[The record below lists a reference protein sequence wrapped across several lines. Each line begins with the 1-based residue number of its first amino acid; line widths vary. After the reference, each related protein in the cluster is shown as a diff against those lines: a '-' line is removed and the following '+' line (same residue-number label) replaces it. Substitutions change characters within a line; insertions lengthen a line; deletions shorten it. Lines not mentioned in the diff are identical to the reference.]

1 MEVVILWQIGTFNS
15 WHGGNNVNSLA
26 ILIPT
31 RNRPIA
37 IDRILE
43 SISRSTL
50 KPEQV
55 IVVSSGQDIG
65 SVIKNYSKELPITH
79 SHTDAIGQIAQKR
92 IGVGLIAQNISWCV
106 FLDDDLLLEERALEI
121 AMNAAHSYART
132 EVIGLGLST
141 PVTSRGI
148 NLPVYLEILARLFK
162 LSSNLPGKV
171 LSSGHA
177 SSYLQSDSIIETQ
190 WLNGA
195 SIWKVE
201 HAKNYGSD
209 LPSTPYAACEDLI
222 FSYPLSKQG
231 TLIYI
236 PSAKVDFQDTELSN
250 LDSLE
255 VFRAASIWRLFF
267 ITKHKELS
275 FSWFFLTQ
283 VLRSFY
289 VLKKGKSKRLSL
301 SLELFRLN
309 AELIRNH
316 LKGVSPNVLLNQL
329 QR

>member
-1 MEVVILWQIGTFNS
+1 MESV
-15 WHGGNNVNSLA
+15 A

-37 IDRILE
+37 IGRLLE
-43 SISRSTL
+43 SISGSTH

-65 SVIKNYSKELPITH
+65 SVIDKYSKALPIIH
-79 SHTDAIGQIAQKR
+79 SHTDEIGQIAQKR
-92 IGVGLIAQNISWCV
+92 IGVRLIAQNITWCV
-106 FLDDDLLLEERALEI
+106 FLDDDLLLEGSALEI
-121 AMNAAHSYART
+121 AMSIVNSYT
-132 EVIGLGLST
+132 GTKVIGIGLST
-141 PVTSRGI
+141 PVTSRGV
-148 NLPVYLEILARLFK
+148 NLPVHLEILARLFK

-177 SSYLQSDSIIETQ
+177 STYLQSDSIIETQ

-201 HAKNYGSD
+201 CAKNYGRD

-222 FSYPLSKQG
+222 FSYPLSKRG
-231 TLIYI
+231 TLIYV
-236 PSAKVDFQDTELSN
+236 PRAKVNFQDTELSN
-250 LDSLE
+250 FDSLE

-267 ITKHKELS
+267 IAEHKELS
-275 FSWFFLTQ
+275 FGWFFLTQ
-283 VLRSFY
+283 LLRSLY
-289 VLKKGKSKRLSL
+289 MLKKVKSKRINLSV
-301 SLELFRLN
+301 ELFKLN
-309 AELIRNH
+309 VELIRNH
-316 LKGVSPNVLLNQL
+316 LKGVSPHVLLNQL

>member
-1 MEVVILWQIGTFNS
+1 VK
-15 WHGGNNVNSLA
+15 SLA

-37 IDRILE
+37 LGRLLE

-65 SVIKNYSKELPITH
+65 SVIGEYAKALSIIH
-79 SHTDAIGQIAQKR
+79 WHTDAIGQIAQKR
-92 IGVGLIAQNISWCV
+92 IGVGLIAKNITWCV
-106 FLDDDLLLEERALEI
+106 FLDDDLLLQERALEI
-121 AMNAAHSYART
+121 ALSTANAYTRT
-132 EVIGLGLST
+132 EVIGIGLST

-148 NLPVYLEILARLFK
+148 NLPVYLGILTRLLK
-162 LSSNLPGKV
+162 LSSNRPGKV
-171 LSSGHA
+171 LISGHA
-177 SSYLQSDSIIETQ
+177 SSYLESDSIIETQ

-201 HAKNYGSD
+201 HAKNYGRD

-231 TLIYI
+231 TLIYV
-236 PSAKVDFQDTELSN
+236 PTAKVSFQDTELSN
-250 LDSLE
+250 FDSLE

-267 ITKHKELS
+267 VTNNKELS
-275 FSWFFLTQ
+275 FSWFFLAQ
-283 VLRSFY
+283 VLRSLY
-289 VLKKGKSKRLSL
+289 LLKRAKSKRFSL
-301 SLELFRLN
+301 SVELLKLN
-309 AELIRNH
+309 LKLMRNH
-316 LKGVSPNVLLNQL
+316 RNGVSPNVLLNQL

>member
-1 MEVVILWQIGTFNS
+1 M
-15 WHGGNNVNSLA
+15 NSLA

-92 IGVGLIAQNISWCV
+92 IGVGLIAQNITWCV
-106 FLDDDLLLEERALEI
+106 FLDDDLLLEESALEI
-121 AMNAAHSYART
+121 AMSTAHSYTRAD
-132 EVIGLGLST
+132 VIGIGLST

-201 HAKNYGSD
+201 CAKNYGSD

-309 AELIRNH
+309 AGLIRNH
-316 LKGVSPNVLLNQL
+316 LKGVSPYVLLNQL

>member
-1 MEVVILWQIGTFNS
+1 VEAI
-15 WHGGNNVNSLA
+15 A
-26 ILIPT
+26 ILVPT

-37 IDRILE
+37 IDRLLE

-65 SVIKNYSKELPITH
+65 SVIKKYSKELPITH
-79 SHTDAIGQIAQKR
+79 SHTNAIGQIAQKR
-92 IGVGLIAQNISWCV
+92 IGVGLIAQNITWCV
-106 FLDDDLLLEERALEI
+106 FLDDDLLLHESALEI
-121 AMNAAHSYART
+121 AMSTAHSYTRT
-132 EVIGLGLST
+132 EVIGIGLST

-148 NLPVYLEILARLFK
+148 NLPAYLEILARLFK

-201 HAKNYGSD
+201 RAKDYGRD

-231 TLIYI
+231 TLIYV
-236 PSAKVDFQDTELSN
+236 PSAKVDFQDTEVSN

-255 VFRAASIWRLFF
+255 IFKAASIWRLFF
-267 ITKHKELS
+267 ITKNKELS

-283 VLRSFY
+283 ILRSFY
-289 VLKKGKSKRLSL
+289 VLKKGESRRLSL
-301 SLELFRLN
+301 SLELFKLN
-309 AELIRNH
+309 VELTRNH

>member
-1 MEVVILWQIGTFNS
+1 MEVGLVEA
-15 WHGGNNVNSLA
+15 VA

-37 IDRILE
+37 IDRLLE

-79 SHTDAIGQIAQKR
+79 LHTNAIGQIAQKR
-92 IGVGLIAQNISWCV
+92 IGVELIAQNITWCV
-106 FLDDDLLLEERALEI
+106 FLDDDLLLHESALEI
-121 AMNAAHSYART
+121 AMSTTHSYTRT
-132 EVIGLGLST
+132 DVIGIGLST
-141 PVTSRGI
+141 PVTSRSI
-148 NLPVYLEILARLFK
+148 NLPVYLEILARLVK

-195 SIWKVE
+195 SIWRVE
-201 HAKNYGSD
+201 RAKNYGRD

-231 TLIYI
+231 TLIYV
-236 PSAKVDFQDTELSN
+236 PRAKVNFQDTELSN
-250 LDSLE
+250 FDSLE

-267 ITKHKELS
+267 IDKHKELS
-275 FSWFFLTQ
+275 FGWFFLTQ
-283 VLRSFY
+283 LLRSLY
-289 VLKKGKSKRLSL
+289 MLKKVKSKRVNLSV
-301 SLELFRLN
+301 ELFKLN
-309 AELIRNH
+309 VELTRSH
-316 LKGVSPNVLLNQL
+316 LKGVSPHVLLNQL

>member
-1 MEVVILWQIGTFNS
+1 MKVVILWQIGAFNS

-92 IGVGLIAQNISWCV
+92 IGVGLIAQNITWCV
-106 FLDDDLLLEERALEI
+106 FLDDDLLLEESALEI
-121 AMNAAHSYART
+121 AMSTAHSYTRT
-132 EVIGLGLST
+132 DVIGIGLST

-148 NLPVYLEILARLFK
+148 NIPVYLEILARLFK

-201 HAKNYGSD
+201 CAKNYGSD

>member
-1 MEVVILWQIGTFNS
+1 MEVGFVES
-15 WHGGNNVNSLA
+15 VA

-37 IDRILE
+37 LGRLLE
-43 SISRSTL
+43 SISGSTL

-65 SVIKNYSKELPITH
+65 SVIDKYSKALPIIH
-79 SHTDAIGQIAQKR
+79 SHTDEIGQIAQKR
-92 IGVGLIAQNISWCV
+92 IGVGLIAQNITWCV
-106 FLDDDLLLEERALEI
+106 FLDDDLLLGQSALEI
-121 AMNAAHSYART
+121 AMSTAKSYNPT
-132 EVIGLGLST
+132 EVIGIGLGT

-148 NLPVYLEILARLFK
+148 NLPVYLEILARSFK

-171 LSSGHA
+171 LNSGHA
-177 SSYLQSDSIIETQ
+177 SSYLQSESVIETQ

-201 HAKNYGSD
+201 QAKNYGRD

-231 TLIYI
+231 TLIYV
-236 PSAKVDFQDTELSN
+236 PHAKVSFQDNELSN
-250 LDSLE
+250 FDSLE
-255 VFRAASIWRLFF
+255 VFSAATAWRLFF
-267 ITKHKELS
+267 INQHKELS

-283 VLRSFY
+283 ILRSLY
-289 VLKKGKSKRLSL
+289 LLKKVESKRLSL
-301 SLELFRLN
+301 SVELLKLN
-309 AELIRNH
+309 VELIWNH
-316 LKGVSPNVLLNQL
+316 LKGVSPTVLLNQL

>member
-1 MEVVILWQIGTFNS
+1 MEVVILWQIGAFNS
-15 WHGGNNVNSLA
+15 WHGGTNVNSLA

-92 IGVGLIAQNISWCV
+92 IGVGLIAQNITWCV
-106 FLDDDLLLEERALEI
+106 FLDDDLLLEESALEI
-121 AMNAAHSYART
+121 AMSTAHSYTRT
-132 EVIGLGLST
+132 DVIGIGLST

-201 HAKNYGSD
+201 CAKNYGSD
-209 LPSTPYAACEDLI
+209 LPSTPYAACEDVI

>member
-1 MEVVILWQIGTFNS
+1 VEAV
-15 WHGGNNVNSLA
+15 A

-37 IDRILE
+37 IGHLLE

-55 IVVSSGQDIG
+55 IIVSSGQDIG
-65 SVIKNYSKELPITH
+65 SVINKYSKALPITH

-92 IGVGLIAQNISWCV
+92 IGVGLIAQNITWCV
-106 FLDDDLLLEERALEI
+106 FLDDDLLLQERALEI
-121 AMNAAHSYART
+121 AMNTAHSYACT

-148 NLPVYLEILARLFK
+148 NLPAHLEILVRFFK
-162 LSSNLPGKV
+162 LSSNMPGKV

-195 SIWKVE
+195 SMWLAE
-201 HAKNYGSD
+201 DARGYGLN

-222 FSYPLSKQG
+222 FSFPLSKKG
-231 TLIYI
+231 TLLFI
-236 PSAKVDFQDTELSN
+236 PDAKVFYQDTELSQF
-250 LDSLE
+250 DS
-255 VFRAASIWRLFF
+255 FRVIEAASLWRFYF
-267 ITKHKELS
+267 VSIHKELS
-275 FSWFFLTQ
+275 LGHFFLSQ
-283 VLRSFY
+283 LVRNIYAMIYSKDSK
-289 VLKKGKSKRLSL
+289 LKLLLELIGLNWGMVKTVIIGGSPKELLNRLS
-301 SLELFRLN
+301 R
-309 AELIRNH
+309 
-316 LKGVSPNVLLNQL
+316 
-329 QR
+329 

>member
-1 MEVVILWQIGTFNS
+1 
-15 WHGGNNVNSLA
+15 VNSLA

-65 SVIKNYSKELPITH
+65 SVIKNYSKVLPITH

-92 IGVGLIAQNISWCV
+92 IGVGLIAQNITWCV
-106 FLDDDLLLEERALEI
+106 FLDDDLLLEESALEI
-121 AMNAAHSYART
+121 AMSTAHSYTRT
-132 EVIGLGLST
+132 DVIGIGLST

-148 NLPVYLEILARLFK
+148 NLPEYLEILARLFK

-201 HAKNYGSD
+201 CAKNYGSD

>member
-1 MEVVILWQIGTFNS
+1 M
-15 WHGGNNVNSLA
+15 NSLA

-37 IDRILE
+37 VDRILE

-92 IGVGLIAQNISWCV
+92 IGVGLIAQNITWCV
-106 FLDDDLLLEERALEI
+106 FLDDDLLLEESALEI
-121 AMNAAHSYART
+121 AMSTAHSYTRT
-132 EVIGLGLST
+132 DVIGIGLST

-201 HAKNYGSD
+201 CAKNYGSD

>member
-1 MEVVILWQIGTFNS
+1 MEAI
-15 WHGGNNVNSLA
+15 A
-26 ILIPT
+26 ILVPT

-37 IDRILE
+37 LDRLLE

-65 SVIKNYSKELPITH
+65 SVIKKYSKELPITH
-79 SHTDAIGQIAQKR
+79 SHTNAIGQIAQKR
-92 IGVGLIAQNISWCV
+92 IGVGLIAQNITWCV
-106 FLDDDLLLEERALEI
+106 FLDDDLLLHESALEI
-121 AMNAAHSYART
+121 AMSTAHSYTRT
-132 EVIGLGLST
+132 DVIGIGLST

-148 NLPVYLEILARLFK
+148 NLPAYLEIFARLFK

-201 HAKNYGSD
+201 RAKDYGRD

-231 TLIYI
+231 TLIYV
-236 PSAKVDFQDTELSN
+236 PSAKVDFQETEVSN
-250 LDSLE
+250 FDSLE
-255 VFRAASIWRLFF
+255 IFKAASIWRLFF

-283 VLRSFY
+283 ILRSFY
-289 VLKKGKSKRLSL
+289 VLKKGESKRLSL
-301 SLELFRLN
+301 SLELFKLN
-309 AELIRNH
+309 VELTRNH
-316 LKGVSPNVLLNQL
+316 LKGVPPNVLLNQL

>member
-1 MEVVILWQIGTFNS
+1 M
-15 WHGGNNVNSLA
+15 
-26 ILIPT
+26 
-31 RNRPIA
+31 
-37 IDRILE
+37 
-43 SISRSTL
+43 
-50 KPEQV
+50 
-55 IVVSSGQDIG
+55 
-65 SVIKNYSKELPITH
+65 
-79 SHTDAIGQIAQKR
+79 
-92 IGVGLIAQNISWCV
+92 
-106 FLDDDLLLEERALEI
+106 
-121 AMNAAHSYART
+121 
-132 EVIGLGLST
+132 
-141 PVTSRGI
+141 
-148 NLPVYLEILARLFK
+148 
-162 LSSNLPGKV
+162 
-171 LSSGHA
+171 
-177 SSYLQSDSIIETQ
+177 ETQ

-201 HAKNYGSD
+201 CAKNYGSD

-316 LKGVSPNVLLNQL
+316 LKGVSPNFLLNQL

>member
-1 MEVVILWQIGTFNS
+1 VEAV
-15 WHGGNNVNSLA
+15 A

-31 RNRPIA
+31 RNRRIA
-37 IDRILE
+37 IERILE

-55 IVVSSGQDIG
+55 IIVSSGQDIG
-65 SVIKNYSKELPITH
+65 SVINKYSKALPITH
-79 SHTDAIGQIAQKR
+79 LHTDAIGQIAQKR
-92 IGVGLIAQNISWCV
+92 IGVGLIAQNITWCV
-106 FLDDDLLLEERALEI
+106 FLDDDLLLEESALEI
-121 AMNAAHSYART
+121 AMSTAHSYTRT
-132 EVIGLGLST
+132 DVIGIGLST

-201 HAKNYGSD
+201 SAKNYGRD

-275 FSWFFLTQ
+275 FTWFFLTQ

-301 SLELFRLN
+301 SLELFKLN

-316 LKGVSPNVLLNQL
+316 LKGVSPNILLNQL

>member
-1 MEVVILWQIGTFNS
+1 MKP
-15 WHGGNNVNSLA
+15 LA

-37 IDRILE
+37 IGRLLE
-43 SISRSTL
+43 SVSRSTL

-55 IVVSSGQDIG
+55 IVVSSGQDIR
-65 SVIKNYSKELPITH
+65 SVIDKYSKELPITH
-79 SHTDAIGQIAQKR
+79 LHTDELGQIAQKR
-92 IGVGLIAQNISWCV
+92 IGVGLISQNINWCV
-106 FLDDDLLLEERALEI
+106 FLDDDLLLHESALEI
-121 AMNAAHSYART
+121 AMSTAHSYTRT
-132 EVIGLGLST
+132 EVIGIGLST

-162 LSSNLPGKV
+162 FSSNLPGRV

-177 SSYLQSDSIIETQ
+177 STYLQSDSIIETQ

-201 HAKNYGSD
+201 WAKNYGRD

-222 FSYPLSKQG
+222 FSYPLSKRG
-231 TLIYI
+231 ILIYV
-236 PSAKVDFQDTELSN
+236 PRAKVNFQDTELSN
-250 LDSLE
+250 FDSLE

-267 ITKHKELS
+267 IAEHKELS
-275 FSWFFLTQ
+275 IGWFFLTQ
-283 VLRSFY
+283 LLRSLY
-289 VLKKGKSKRLSL
+289 MLKKVKSKKINLSI
-301 SLELFRLN
+301 ELFKLN
-309 AELIRNH
+309 VELIRNH
-316 LKGVSPNVLLNQL
+316 LKGVSPHVLLNRL

>member
-1 MEVVILWQIGTFNS
+1 MEAV
-15 WHGGNNVNSLA
+15 A

-37 IDRILE
+37 IDRLLE

-79 SHTDAIGQIAQKR
+79 LHTNAIGQIAQKR
-92 IGVGLIAQNISWCV
+92 IGVGLIAQNITWCV
-106 FLDDDLLLEERALEI
+106 FLDDDLLLHESALEI
-121 AMNAAHSYART
+121 AMSTTHSYTRT
-132 EVIGLGLST
+132 DVIGIGLST

-148 NLPVYLEILARLFK
+148 NLPLYLEILARLVK

-201 HAKNYGSD
+201 CAKNYGSD

-316 LKGVSPNVLLNQL
+316 LKGVSPNFLLNQL

>member
-1 MEVVILWQIGTFNS
+1 MD
-15 WHGGNNVNSLA
+15 SLA

-31 RNRPIA
+31 RNRSIA
-37 IDRILE
+37 LDRLLE

-65 SVIKNYSKELPITH
+65 ILMRQYSKSLPIIH
-79 SHTDAIGQIAQKR
+79 LHTDAIGQIAQKR
-92 IGVGLIAQNISWCV
+92 IGVGLIAQNITWCV
-106 FLDDDLLLEERALEI
+106 FLDDDLLLQESALEI
-121 AMNAAHSYART
+121 AMSAANSYSGT
-132 EVIGLGLST
+132 EVIGIGLST
-141 PVTSRGI
+141 PVTARGVDLPI
-148 NLPVYLEILARLFK
+148 NLEILARLVK
-162 LSSNLPGKV
+162 LSSNQPGKV

-195 SIWKVE
+195 SVWKVE
-201 HAKNYGSD
+201 HAKSYGRD

-231 TLIYI
+231 TLIYV
-236 PSAKVDFQDTELSN
+236 PRAKVNFQDTELSN
-250 LDSLE
+250 FDSIE

-267 ITKHKELS
+267 INKHKELS
-275 FSWFFLTQ
+275 FGWFFLAQ
-283 VLRSFY
+283 VFRSLY
-289 VLKKGKSKRLSL
+289 LLKKVKGKRLSL
-301 SLELFRLN
+301 SLELFKLN
-309 AELIRNH
+309 LELTRNH

-329 QR
+329 QT